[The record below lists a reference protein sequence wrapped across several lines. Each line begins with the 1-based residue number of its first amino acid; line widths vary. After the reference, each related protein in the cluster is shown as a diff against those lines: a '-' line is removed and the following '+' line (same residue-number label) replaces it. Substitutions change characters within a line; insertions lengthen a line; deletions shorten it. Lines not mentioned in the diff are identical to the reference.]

1 MALSDVNDSEFNFKS
16 PKRREAKRFDPPPWE
31 KDAFEQLQH
40 RKTAEEQEH
49 VEQVD
54 APSKGAEVAETQTP
68 PATGQPGEVQFEERV
83 PQSESSTLED
93 RHVIEM
99 MARLAEQEP
108 KLQEKTWKPA
118 VFSAMVA
125 GALGS
130 MLTVWGVVALFRGW
144 SAGLTAVAAALVLIV
159 FGIGFVAIGIWM
171 TVRTLRQRGV
181 L

>member
-1 MALSDVNDSEFNFKS
+1 MALSDVNDAEFDFKS
-16 PKRREAKRFDPPPWE
+16 PERREAKRFDPPPWE
-31 KDAFEQLQH
+31 KDAFEQLQQ
-40 RKTAEEQEH
+40 RKTAEEHVH
-49 VEQVD
+49 VEQVGT
-54 APSKGAEVAETQTP
+54 APKGAMAAETQMP
-68 PATGQPGEVQFEERV
+68 PTEVQLGEGRSGESA

-93 RHVIEM
+93 GHVIEM

-118 VFSAMVA
+118 VFLAMVA
-125 GALGS
+125 GALGL
-130 MLTVWGVVALFRGW
+130 MLTIWGVVALFRGW